1 MSEAVYRLWARKNGD
16 TVEIVNSRVNPNFT
30 YKDNNEFFLVED
42 KYKDFIDDCSTVD
55 VENKKV
61 MPNIDSVRTT
71 ILSDLAH
78 LRWEFETNT
87 VTLPNG
93 HVINTDRE
101 SRGLISD
108 CYASFKEGFI
118 TSTRF
123 KTLSGWVDVDSSTIS
138 MIAGVVAKHTNSC
151 FIAETI
157 VSDRIKAC
165 ASVDEMLDIRLQE
178 SFDLEYSKLFNI

>member
-1 MSEAVYRLWARKNGD
+1 MIGTLWARKNGEII
-16 TVEIVNSRVNPNFT
+16 EIVNGVTNPNLT
-30 YKDNNEFFLVED
+30 YRDNNEFFLVDD
-42 KYKDFIDDCSTVD
+42 KYKDFIDDSSTVD

-61 MPNIDSVRTT
+61 IPSLKSVESAM
-71 ILSDLAH
+71 LSDLAH
-78 LRWEFETNT
+78 LRWAFETNT
-87 VTLPNG
+87 VTLPTG

-123 KTLSGWVDVDSSTIS
+123 KTLSGWVDVDSTTIA
-138 MIAGVVAKHTNSC
+138 MIAGIVAKHINSC

-157 VSDRIKAC
+157 VADRIKAC
-165 ASVDEMLDIRLQE
+165 ASVDEMLDIQLQE
-178 SFDLEYSKLFNI
+178 SFDLEYSKLFNV

>member
-1 MSEAVYRLWARKNGD
+1 MIGIVGALWARKNGEI
-16 TVEIVNSRVNPNFT
+16 VEIVDSVTNPNLT
-30 YKDNNEFFLVED
+30 YRDNNEFFLVED
-42 KYKDFIDDCSTVD
+42 KYKDFIDDSSTVD
-55 VENKKV
+55 VENKRV
-61 MPNIDSVRTT
+61 IPSVESVETT
-71 ILSDLAH
+71 LLADLAY
-78 LRWEFETNT
+78 LRWAFETNV
-87 VTLPNG
+87 VTLPTG

-123 KTLSGWVDVDSSTIS
+123 KTLNGWVDVDSATIA
-138 MIAGVVAKHTNSC
+138 MIAGIVAKHTNSC

-165 ASVDEMLDIRLQE
+165 ASVDEMLDIKLQE
-178 SFDLEYSKLFNI
+178 SFDLEYSKLFNV

>member
-1 MSEAVYRLWARKNGD
+1 MSEAVYRLWARKNGE

-61 MPNIDSVRTT
+61 MPNIDSVRAT

-123 KTLSGWVDVDSSTIS
+123 KTLSGWIDVDSSTIS
-138 MIAGVVAKHTNSC
+138 MIAGIVAKHTNSC